1 MTTTSLKATK
11 QQAHSPSKVETV
23 LSDSVKLTLAP
34 IVSEATIAYQFGID
48 HEKLVMTKQEKEQAF
63 AHSFVSYVKDNT
75 LNYSSYQATK
85 KHVQTSIATSKKQSA
100 ETVEKWLNKI
110 VKSYMA
116 IADLGGYT
124 LPKSESKNAEA
135 MSKLRADLASI
146 ADNALQSE
154 IEASA
159 KAGDFK
165 RAAQLASEKQKREK
179 VATNAANKAQ
189 GKNITELKNAIKHKV
204 TKFNDAQQLA
214 AMVWAVNNINEVI
227 KMAKLTK

>member
-1 MTTTSLKATK
+1 MSQSLKSNKA
-11 QQAHSPSKVETV
+11 QAHSPSKVETI

-48 HEKLVMTKQEKEQAF
+48 HEKLVMTKQEKEQDF
-63 AHSFVSYVKDNT
+63 AHSFVNYVKNNA

-85 KHVQTSIATSKKQSA
+85 KHVQTSIATSKKQSS

-110 VKSYMA
+110 IKSYMA

-124 LPKSESKNAEA
+124 LPKSESKNAVA
-135 MSKLRADLASI
+135 MSELRSELSSI
-146 ADNALQSE
+146 DSETLQAE

-165 RAAQLASEKQKREK
+165 RAAQLASENKKREK
-179 VATNAANKAQ
+179 QAQNAIKKTES
-189 GKNITELKNAIKHKV
+189 KNTTELKNALKRFITGADNEQLV
-204 TKFNDAQQLA
+204 TMLWVK
-214 AMVWAVNNINEVI
+214 NNYEQV
-227 KMAKLTK
+227 AKLARNK